1 MTETTRPQDP
11 AVRVREEILAYYA
24 QGKEDGRL
32 RQGSDRLE
40 FWRTQDVLR
49 RLLPTA
55 PARVLDV
62 GGGSGIHAEWLA
74 RDGHEVH
81 LLDPVP
87 LHVEQAARLPGVE
100 ARVGDARELPG
111 QDASYDVVL
120 LLGPLYHLPERA
132 DRVRALSEARRVVRP
147 GGPVVAA
154 TINRFAGLHDMLRQE
169 LYFTAG
175 HRARV
180 DREREEGRHRLRG
193 RRPLHDRLLRPT
205 ARSPRGVH
213 GRGPHRHGPVRPG
226 GRRLADG
233 RHRGL
238 AGRPGPPRGRPRG
251 HPPDRVRADA
261 ARHQRPSA
269 HGGAARR
276 LVGRVVLGE
285 RSAAGTRHASPPYR
299 SRP

>member
-1 MTETTRPQDP
+1 MTETTRSQNP
-11 AVRVREEILAYYA
+11 AVGVREEILAYYA

-32 RQGSDRLE
+32 RQGSGRLE

-49 RLLPTA
+49 RLLPAA

-74 RDGHEVH
+74 RDGYEVR
-81 LLDPVP
+81 LLDPAP
-87 LHVEQAARLPGVE
+87 LHVEQAGRLPGVE

-132 DRVRALSEARRVVRP
+132 DRVRALSEAHRVVRP

-180 DREREEGRHRLRG
+180 DREGEEGRHDSADGGLFTTAYFAQPHEAPEEFTDAALTVTGQYGLEGVAWLMGGIEDWLDDPDRRAAVLAATRRIESEPTLLGTSGHLLTAG
-193 RRPLHDRLLRPT
+193 RRDP
-205 ARSPRGVH
+205 
-213 GRGPHRHGPVRPG
+213 
-226 GRRLADG
+226 
-233 RHRGL
+233 
-238 AGRPGPPRGRPRG
+238 
-251 HPPDRVRADA
+251 
-261 ARHQRPSA
+261 
-269 HGGAARR
+269 
-276 LVGRVVLGE
+276 
-285 RSAAGTRHASPPYR
+285 
-299 SRP
+299 